1 VTVSKRMPVGFKLV
15 GAGIDHGRIVID
27 PEAVTAIEERQ
38 SGSTIYLRGAKGV
51 QVTASF
57 DVTYAAL
64 FGEKPDSIDYHDH

>member
-1 VTVSKRMPVGFKLV
+1 MTVSKRTPVGFKLV
-15 GAGIDHGRIVID
+15 GAGTDHGRIVID

-57 DVTYAAL
+57 ELSYEAIY
-64 FGEKPDSIDYHDH
+64 GEKPDAIDYHEP